1 MTLVLKT
8 PERLVWSKD
17 YPLYDATA
25 NFEEGEWG
33 LVDVDASG
41 LECIKKVAAT
51 PANYAL
57 CVPSSMYTNTR
68 SDVPFVDKANFIL
81 GHHEAYTDMY
91 KSNDQFTVQAGLTVD
106 AYTISGVVRGVLALA
121 GSGDPIYAIC
131 LEPPSAANGNLLK
144 YSTFV
149 FPEYQS

>member
-17 YPLYDATA
+17 YPLYDTTA

-33 LVDVDASG
+33 IVDVDANG
-41 LECIKKVAAT
+41 LECIKKIAET
-51 PANYAL
+51 PSTYAL

-68 SDVPFVDKANFIL
+68 SDVPFVDKVNMIL
-81 GHHEAYTDMY
+81 GIHEAYTDMY
-91 KSNDQFTVQAGLTVD
+91 KRNDSFTAKAGLTVD
-106 AYTISGVVRGVLALA
+106 AYTIDGVVRGVLAVA
-121 GSGDPIYAIC
+121 STGDPIYAIC
-131 LEPPSAANGNLLK
+131 LEPPSAANGTMLK

-149 FPEYQS
+149 NHKFQS